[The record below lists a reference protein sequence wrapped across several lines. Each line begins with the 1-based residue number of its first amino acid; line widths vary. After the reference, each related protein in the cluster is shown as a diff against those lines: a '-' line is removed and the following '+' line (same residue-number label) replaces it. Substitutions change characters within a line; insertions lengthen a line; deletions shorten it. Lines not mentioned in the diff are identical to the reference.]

1 MAICIITGTILLGD
15 ETPYKGAYVHA
26 IPYETPS
33 KIQGTDSVIV
43 PQPITTITTSTGEF
57 YIDLVRNVRFTIKI
71 PAIGF
76 NKTIKVPD
84 KATEVLW
91 NLTDIFISGD
101 TTPTDEG
108 EDDW

>member
-1 MAICIITGTILLGD
+1 MATCTLTGTILLGD
-15 ETPYKGAYVHA
+15 ETPYEGAYIHA

-33 KIQGTDSVIV
+33 RIQSTENVIV
-43 PQPITTITTSTGEF
+43 PQPITRITTSTGEF
-57 YIDLVRNVRFTIKI
+57 SIDLVRNVRFTIKI

-76 NKTIKVPD
+76 NKTIRVPD
-84 KATEVLW
+84 QATEVLW
-91 NLTDIFISGD
+91 SLTDIFVSGD